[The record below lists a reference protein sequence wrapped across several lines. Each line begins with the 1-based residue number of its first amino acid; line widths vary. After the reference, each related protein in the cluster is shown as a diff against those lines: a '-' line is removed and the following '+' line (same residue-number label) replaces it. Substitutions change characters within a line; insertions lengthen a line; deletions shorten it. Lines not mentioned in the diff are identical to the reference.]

1 MAAEDDVSSMRTTT
15 LVAPTRPTITVP
27 QRPPAIETA
36 AYLFGGGDGLSLS
49 PGPLSFV
56 SSLFVDSFPDVL
68 TPDIQRTT
76 SFSQLLAG
84 AISVSPGGG
93 GGRSMAG
100 MFAGGSTMFTIPSG
114 LSPSSLLTS
123 PMFFPP
129 QQSPGQTSLVQPQR
143 PDSFPN
149 QMPPSTSTAVHG
161 RQYFEISQAD
171 HRAGNHYN
179 NPANNNNNNRTYNV
193 VNVDKPADDGYN
205 WRKYGQK
212 PIKGCEYP
220 RSYYKC
226 THVNCPVKKKVER
239 SSDGQITQI
248 IYKGQHDHEKPQNRR
263 GGAGGGRNSG
273 EISDIHYIGGSGQM
287 MESSD
292 DSGYGKDHDNDTDDD
307 DLPASKIRKTDG
319 GVSTTHRSVTEPK
332 IVVQTRSEVDL
343 LDDGYRWRKYG
354 QKVVKGNPH
363 PRSYYKCT
371 TANCTVRKH
380 VERASTDVKAVITT
394 YEGKHNHDVPAPRN
408 GTVAATSA
416 TAGTSDHHR
425 MTSMSGNMQQHMSFA
440 NTNNT
445 GQSPHSSPAGPP
457 RRLRRRLDAAVHR
470 SHPQNNHNRHVLPT
484 PPSHRRVVN
493 SSPKKHRKNDND
505 APRSKTT
512 GVSLRSGLSHGN
524 VEAEQVA
531 AGWPSW
537 LSSAAP
543 EAVHGWIPLR
553 AEDFEKREKI
563 GQGTYSNVFRACEV
577 STGRVMALKKIRVQ
591 NFETENIRFIAR
603 EIMILRRLDHPN
615 IMKLEGIIASRNS
628 NSMYFVFDYMEHDL
642 EGLCTSPDIQFTEAQ
657 IKCYMQQLIWGVEH
671 CHLRGIMHR
680 DIKAANILV
689 NNKGVLKLADFGLA
703 NIVTPRNKNQLTSR
717 VVTLWYRAPE
727 LLMGSTS
734 YSLSVDLWSV
744 GCVFAEILTG
754 RPLLKGRTEI
764 EQLHKIYKLC
774 GSPNEDLWEKN
785 KLHPQTKMFK
795 TQHQYEGCL
804 RERFEEFPKTAINLL
819 ENLLSI
825 DPQKRGT
832 ASSAL
837 MSEYFNTK
845 PYACDPSTLPKYPP
859 NKEMDAKYREELQR
873 RRRVT
878 IKKRDNLASKKTGKS
893 RRTIREP
900 TNPTQQESKKEAETE
915 IIVQAPSETSQATT
929 RSEFPYT
936 GLSQTT
942 APASG
947 FAWAGTKKRKE
958 NDAAST
964 LTYNQP
970 AGSASHVSGMS
981 MAFAKNTF
989 GLTINE
995 DKPFLRPHVSLD
1007 SSGVHHKK
1015 LEDDTVSQ
1023 MNAGAN
1029 ANAKIFQ
1036 TNGMNE
1042 ILRRTESD
1050 ARVGVRKPPRIER
1063 G

>member
-1 MAAEDDVSSMRTTT
+1 MAVEDDVSSMRTTT

-36 AYLFGGGDGLSLS
+36 AYYFGGGDGLSLS

-68 TPDIQRTT
+68 TPDNQRTT

-84 AISVSPGGG
+84 AMSVSPGSGRSTAGMIAGG
-93 GGRSMAG
+93 GPL
-100 MFAGGSTMFTIPSG
+100 FTIPSG

-129 QQSPGQTSLVQPQR
+129 QQSPTQTVFIQPQSQPKR

-161 RQYFEISQAD
+161 RRSCKAPQAD
-171 HRAGNHYN
+171 RYN
-179 NPANNNNNNRTYNV
+179 NPAANNNNTNRSYNV

-220 RSYYKC
+220 RSYYRC

-248 IYKGQHDHEKPQNRR
+248 IYKGQHDHERPQNRR
-263 GGAGGGRNSG
+263 GGG
-273 EISDIHYIGGSGQM
+273 
-287 MESSD
+287 
-292 DSGYGKDHDNDTDDD
+292 
-307 DLPASKIRKTDG
+307 
-319 GVSTTHRSVTEPK
+319 
-332 IVVQTRSEVDL
+332 
-343 LDDGYRWRKYG
+343 
-354 QKVVKGNPH
+354 
-363 PRSYYKCT
+363 
-371 TANCTVRKH
+371 ANCTVRKH

-394 YEGKHNHDVPAPRN
+394 YEGKHNHDVPAARN
-408 GTVAATSA
+408 GTAAISA
-416 TAGTSDHHR
+416 IAGTSDHHR
-425 MTSMSGNMQQHMSFA
+425 IVLPALDPFTRPGSILTPPGNFLTISSSIMGCFNSK
-440 NTNNT
+440 
-445 GQSPHSSPAGPP
+445 HSSPPP
-457 RRLRRRLDAAVHR
+457 RPIRRRSDTAANR
-470 SHPQNNHNRHVLPT
+470 GHPQNTHKPHVLPT

-493 SSPKKHRKNDND
+493 SSPKKHRNNDDD

-512 GVSLRSGLSHGN
+512 GVSLRSGLPHGN

-537 LSSAAP
+537 LTSAAP
-543 EAVHGWIPLR
+543 EAVHGLVPLR

-591 NFETENIRFIAR
+591 NFDTENIRFIAR

-642 EGLCTSPDIQFTEAQ
+642 EGLCSSPDINFTEAQ
-657 IKCYMQQLIWGVEH
+657 IKCYMQQLLLAVEH

-734 YSLSVDLWSV
+734 YSVSVDLWSV

-754 RPLLKGRTEI
+754 RPPLKGRTEI

-774 GSPNEDLWEKN
+774 GSPDEELWRNN
-785 KLHPQTKMFK
+785 KLHPQTKMFGQ
-795 TQHQYEGCL
+795 QHQYEGCL
-804 RERFEEFPKTAINLL
+804 RETFEEFPKTAVNLL
-819 ENLLSI
+819 ENLFSI
-825 DPQKRGT
+825 DPEKRGT

-873 RRRVT
+873 RRRAT
-878 IKKRDNLASKKTGKS
+878 IKKRDNLVSKKTGKS
-893 RRTIREP
+893 RRTIKDP
-900 TNPTQQESKKEAETE
+900 LSKLPTQQQEAKKEAETE
-915 IIVQAPSETSQATT
+915 IIVQTPSETSQATT

-936 GLSQTT
+936 ALSQAT

-947 FAWAGTKKRKE
+947 FAWAGAKKRKE

-995 DKPFLRPHVSLD
+995 NRPFLRPHVSLD
-1007 SSGVHHKK
+1007 SSGDILLYPNAHHKK
-1015 LEDDTVSQ
+1015 EEDNMSQ
-1023 MNAGAN
+1023 LNSDLRNVGAN
-1029 ANAKIFQ
+1029 PKIFQ

-1050 ARVGVRKPPRIER
+1050 ARVAVRRPPRIER
-1063 G
+1063 GCPYRF

>member
-1 MAAEDDVSSMRTTT
+1 MAVGDDVSSMRTTT

-36 AYLFGGGDGLSLS
+36 AYFLGGGDGLSLS

-56 SSLFVDSFPDVL
+56 SSLFVDSFPDLL
-68 TPDIQRTT
+68 TPDNQRTT

-84 AISVSPGGG
+84 AMSVSPGSGRSTAGMIAGG
-93 GGRSMAG
+93 GPL
-100 MFAGGSTMFTIPSG
+100 FTIPSG
-114 LSPSSLLTS
+114 FSPSSLLTS

-129 QQSPGQTSLVQPQR
+129 QQSPTQTVFVQPQSQPKR

-149 QMPPSTSTAVHG
+149 QMPPSTSTTVHG
-161 RQYFEISQAD
+161 RRSCKAPQAD
-171 HRAGNHYN
+171 RYN
-179 NPANNNNNNRTYNV
+179 NPAANNNNTNRSYNV
-193 VNVDKPADDGYN
+193 VHVDKPADDGYN

-220 RSYYKC
+220 RSYYRC

-248 IYKGQHDHEKPQNRR
+248 IYKGQHDHERPQNRR
-263 GGAGGGRNSG
+263 GGGGAT
-273 EISDIHYIGGSGQM
+273 ISVQ
-287 MESSD
+287 
-292 DSGYGKDHDNDTDDD
+292 
-307 DLPASKIRKTDG
+307 LR
-319 GVSTTHRSVTEPK
+319 
-332 IVVQTRSEVDL
+332 IVR
-343 LDDGYRWRKYG
+343 Y
-354 QKVVKGNPH
+354 
-363 PRSYYKCT
+363 
-371 TANCTVRKH
+371 
-380 VERASTDVKAVITT
+380 RASTDVKAVITT
-394 YEGKHNHDVPAPRN
+394 YEGKHNHDVPAARN
-408 GTVAATSA
+408 GTAPATPA

-425 MTSMSGNMQQHMSFA
+425 LGIDLAARDRPPCVGPVYPSRSILTPPGNFLTISSSIMGCFNSK
-440 NTNNT
+440 
-445 GQSPHSSPAGPP
+445 HSSPPP
-457 RRLRRRLDAAVHR
+457 RPIRRRSDTAANR
-470 SHPQNNHNRHVLPT
+470 GHPQNTHKPYVLPT

-493 SSPKKHRKNDND
+493 SSPKKHHNNDDD

-512 GVSLRSGLSHGN
+512 GVSHRSGLPHGN
-524 VEAEQVA
+524 VEVEQVA

-537 LSSAAP
+537 LTSASP
-543 EAVHGWIPLR
+543 EAVHGLVPLR

-563 GQGTYSNVFRACEV
+563 GQGTYSNVFRACEI

-591 NFETENIRFIAR
+591 NFDTENIRFIAR

-628 NSMYFVFDYMEHDL
+628 NSMYF
-642 EGLCTSPDIQFTEAQ
+642 
-657 IKCYMQQLIWGVEH
+657 IKCYMQQLLLAVEH

-734 YSLSVDLWSV
+734 YSVSVDLWSV

-754 RPLLKGRTEI
+754 RPPLKGRTEI

-774 GSPNEDLWEKN
+774 GSPDEELWRNN
-785 KLHPQTKMFK
+785 KLHPQTKMFGQ
-795 TQHQYEGCL
+795 QHQYEGCL
-804 RERFEEFPKTAINLL
+804 RETFEEFPKTAVNLL
-819 ENLLSI
+819 ENLFSI
-825 DPQKRGT
+825 DPEKRGT

-873 RRRVT
+873 RRRAT
-878 IKKRDNLASKKTGKS
+878 IKKRDNLVSKKTGKS
-893 RRTIREP
+893 RRTIKDP
-900 TNPTQQESKKEAETE
+900 LSKLPTQQETKKEAETE
-915 IIVQAPSETSQATT
+915 ITLQTPSETSQATT

-936 GLSQTT
+936 ALSQAT

-947 FAWAGTKKRKE
+947 FAWAGAKKRKE

-995 DKPFLRPHVSLD
+995 DRPFLRPHVSLD
-1007 SSGVHHKK
+1007 SSGDILLYPNVHHKK
-1015 LEDDTVSQ
+1015 EEDNMSQ
-1023 MNAGAN
+1023 LNSDLRNVGAN
-1029 ANAKIFQ
+1029 PKIFQ

-1050 ARVGVRKPPRIER
+1050 ARVAVRRPPRIER

>member
-1 MAAEDDVSSMRTTT
+1 MAVEDDVSSMRTTT
-15 LVAPTRPTITVP
+15 FVAPTRPTITVP

-36 AYLFGGGDGLSLS
+36 AYFFGGGDGLSLS

-56 SSLFVDSFPDVL
+56 SSLFVDSFPDLL
-68 TPDIQRTT
+68 TPDNQRTT

-84 AISVSPGGG
+84 AMSVSPGSGRSTAGMIAGG
-93 GGRSMAG
+93 GPL
-100 MFAGGSTMFTIPSG
+100 FTIPSG
-114 LSPSSLLTS
+114 FSPSSLLTS

-129 QQSPGQTSLVQPQR
+129 QQSPTQTVFVQPQSQPKR

-149 QMPPSTSTAVHG
+149 QMPPSTSTTVHG
-161 RQYFEISQAD
+161 RRSCKAPQAD
-171 HRAGNHYN
+171 RYN
-179 NPANNNNNNRTYNV
+179 NPAANNNNTNRSYNV

-220 RSYYKC
+220 RSYYRC

-248 IYKGQHDHEKPQNRR
+248 IYKGQHDHERPQNRR
-263 GGAGGGRNSG
+263 GGGGELRGSG
-273 EISDIHYIGGSGQM
+273 EIGDIHYIGGVGHM
-287 MESSD
+287 DSSD
-292 DSGYGKDHDNDTDDD
+292 DSGYANDHDNDNDDD
-307 DLPASKIRKTDG
+307 NEDIPASKIRKIDG

-332 IVVQTRSEVDL
+332 IIVQTRSEVDL

-394 YEGKHNHDVPAPRN
+394 YEGKHNHDVPAARN
-408 GTVAATSA
+408 GTAPATPA

-425 MTSMSGNMQQHMSFA
+425 IVLPALDPFTRPGSILTPPGNFLTISSSIMGCFNSK
-440 NTNNT
+440 
-445 GQSPHSSPAGPP
+445 HSSPPP
-457 RRLRRRLDAAVHR
+457 RPIRRRSDTAANR
-470 SHPQNNHNRHVLPT
+470 GHPQNTHKPYVLPT

-493 SSPKKHRKNDND
+493 SSPKKHHNNDDD

-512 GVSLRSGLSHGN
+512 GVSLRSGLPHGN

-537 LSSAAP
+537 LTSASP
-543 EAVHGWIPLR
+543 EAVHGLVPLR

-563 GQGTYSNVFRACEV
+563 GQGTYSNVFRACEI

-591 NFETENIRFIAR
+591 NFDTENIRFIAR

-628 NSMYFVFDYMEHDL
+628 NSMYF
-642 EGLCTSPDIQFTEAQ
+642 
-657 IKCYMQQLIWGVEH
+657 IKCYMQQLLLAVEH

-734 YSLSVDLWSV
+734 YSVSVDLWSV

-754 RPLLKGRTEI
+754 RPPLKGRTEI

-774 GSPNEDLWEKN
+774 GSPDEELWRNN
-785 KLHPQTKMFK
+785 KLHPQTKMFGQ
-795 TQHQYEGCL
+795 QHQYEGCL
-804 RERFEEFPKTAINLL
+804 RETFEEFPKTAVNLV
-819 ENLLSI
+819 ENLFSI
-825 DPQKRGT
+825 DPEKRGT

-873 RRRVT
+873 RRRAT
-878 IKKRDNLASKKTGKS
+878 IKKRDNLVSKKTGKS
-893 RRTIREP
+893 RRTIKDP
-900 TNPTQQESKKEAETE
+900 LSKLPTQQETKKEAETE
-915 IIVQAPSETSQATT
+915 ITLQTPSETSQATT

-936 GLSQTT
+936 ALSQAT

-947 FAWAGTKKRKE
+947 FAWAGAKKRKE

-995 DKPFLRPHVSLD
+995 DRPFLRPHVSLD
-1007 SSGVHHKK
+1007 SSGDILLYPNVHHKK
-1015 LEDDTVSQ
+1015 EEDNMSQ
-1023 MNAGAN
+1023 LNSDLRNVGAN
-1029 ANAKIFQ
+1029 PKIFQ

-1050 ARVGVRKPPRIER
+1050 ARVAVRRPPRIER

>member
-1 MAAEDDVSSMRTTT
+1 M
-15 LVAPTRPTITVP
+15 
-27 QRPPAIETA
+27 
-36 AYLFGGGDGLSLS
+36 
-49 PGPLSFV
+49 
-56 SSLFVDSFPDVL
+56 
-68 TPDIQRTT
+68 
-76 SFSQLLAG
+76 
-84 AISVSPGGG
+84 
-93 GGRSMAG
+93 
-100 MFAGGSTMFTIPSG
+100 
-114 LSPSSLLTS
+114 
-123 PMFFPP
+123 
-129 QQSPGQTSLVQPQR
+129 
-143 PDSFPN
+143 
-149 QMPPSTSTAVHG
+149 
-161 RQYFEISQAD
+161 
-171 HRAGNHYN
+171 
-179 NPANNNNNNRTYNV
+179 
-193 VNVDKPADDGYN
+193 
-205 WRKYGQK
+205 
-212 PIKGCEYP
+212 GCF
-220 RSYYKC
+220 
-226 THVNCPVKKKVER
+226 
-239 SSDGQITQI
+239 
-248 IYKGQHDHEKPQNRR
+248 
-263 GGAGGGRNSG
+263 NS
-273 EISDIHYIGGSGQM
+273 
-287 MESSD
+287 
-292 DSGYGKDHDNDTDDD
+292 K
-307 DLPASKIRKTDG
+307 
-319 GVSTTHRSVTEPK
+319 
-332 IVVQTRSEVDL
+332 
-343 LDDGYRWRKYG
+343 
-354 QKVVKGNPH
+354 
-363 PRSYYKCT
+363 
-371 TANCTVRKH
+371 
-380 VERASTDVKAVITT
+380 
-394 YEGKHNHDVPAPRN
+394 
-408 GTVAATSA
+408 
-416 TAGTSDHHR
+416 
-425 MTSMSGNMQQHMSFA
+425 
-440 NTNNT
+440 
-445 GQSPHSSPAGPP
+445 HSSPAGPP

-484 PPSHRRVVN
+484 PPSHRRV
-493 SSPKKHRKNDND
+493 
-505 APRSKTT
+505 
-512 GVSLRSGLSHGN
+512 
-524 VEAEQVA
+524 
-531 AGWPSW
+531 
-537 LSSAAP
+537 
-543 EAVHGWIPLR
+543 
-553 AEDFEKREKI
+553 I

>member
-1 MAAEDDVSSMRTTT
+1 M
-15 LVAPTRPTITVP
+15 
-27 QRPPAIETA
+27 
-36 AYLFGGGDGLSLS
+36 
-49 PGPLSFV
+49 
-56 SSLFVDSFPDVL
+56 
-68 TPDIQRTT
+68 
-76 SFSQLLAG
+76 
-84 AISVSPGGG
+84 
-93 GGRSMAG
+93 
-100 MFAGGSTMFTIPSG
+100 
-114 LSPSSLLTS
+114 
-123 PMFFPP
+123 
-129 QQSPGQTSLVQPQR
+129 
-143 PDSFPN
+143 
-149 QMPPSTSTAVHG
+149 
-161 RQYFEISQAD
+161 
-171 HRAGNHYN
+171 
-179 NPANNNNNNRTYNV
+179 
-193 VNVDKPADDGYN
+193 
-205 WRKYGQK
+205 
-212 PIKGCEYP
+212 GCF
-220 RSYYKC
+220 
-226 THVNCPVKKKVER
+226 H
-239 SSDGQITQI
+239 
-248 IYKGQHDHEKPQNRR
+248 
-263 GGAGGGRNSG
+263 
-273 EISDIHYIGGSGQM
+273 
-287 MESSD
+287 
-292 DSGYGKDHDNDTDDD
+292 
-307 DLPASKIRKTDG
+307 SK
-319 GVSTTHRSVTEPK
+319 
-332 IVVQTRSEVDL
+332 
-343 LDDGYRWRKYG
+343 
-354 QKVVKGNPH
+354 
-363 PRSYYKCT
+363 
-371 TANCTVRKH
+371 
-380 VERASTDVKAVITT
+380 
-394 YEGKHNHDVPAPRN
+394 
-408 GTVAATSA
+408 
-416 TAGTSDHHR
+416 
-425 MTSMSGNMQQHMSFA
+425 
-440 NTNNT
+440 
-445 GQSPHSSPAGPP
+445 HSSPAGPP
-457 RRLRRRLDAAVHR
+457 HPLRRRLDTAVHHR
-470 SHPQNNHNRHVLPT
+470 SHPSNHHNRHILPV
-484 PPSHRRVVN
+484 PPSHRRAVVN
-493 SSPKKHRKNDND
+493 SSPTKHRKNDDD
-505 APRSKTT
+505 APRSRTT

-543 EAVHGWIPLR
+543 EAVHGWVPLR

-642 EGLCTSPDIQFTEAQ
+642 EGLCSSPDINFTEAQ
-657 IKCYMQQLIWGVEH
+657 IKCYMKQLLWGVEH

-734 YSLSVDLWSV
+734 YSVSVDLWSV

-764 EQLHKIYKLC
+764 EQLHKIYKLS
-774 GSPNEDLWEKN
+774 GSPDEEFWEKN
-785 KLHPQTKMFK
+785 KLHPQTKMFRP
-795 TQHQYEGCL
+795 QHQYEGCL

-825 DPQKRGT
+825 DPEKRGT

-845 PYACDPSTLPKYPP
+845 PYACEPSTLPKYPP

-873 RRRVT
+873 RRRVS
-878 IKKRDNLASKKTGKS
+878 IKKRDNLASKKSGKS
-893 RRTIREP
+893 RRTIKEP
-900 TNPTQQESKKEAETE
+900 TNLSKLPTQQETKKETETE
-915 IIVQAPSETSQATT
+915 IILQTPSETSQATT
-929 RSEFPYT
+929 RSAFPYT
-936 GLSQTT
+936 NLSQTT

-995 DKPFLRPHVSLD
+995 DKPSFLRPHVSLD
-1007 SSGVHHKK
+1007 SSDVLLFSGLHHKK
-1015 LEDDTVSQ
+1015 ISEEDTELTNV
-1023 MNAGAN
+1023 GAN
-1029 ANAKIFQ
+1029 PKIFQ

-1050 ARVGVRKPPRIER
+1050 VRVGVRRPPRIER

>member
-1 MAAEDDVSSMRTTT
+1 MAVGDDVSSMRTTT

-36 AYLFGGGDGLSLS
+36 AYFLGGGDGLSLS

-56 SSLFVDSFPDVL
+56 SSLFVDSFPDLL
-68 TPDIQRTT
+68 TPDNQRTT

-84 AISVSPGGG
+84 AMSVSPGSGRSTAGMIAGG
-93 GGRSMAG
+93 GPL
-100 MFAGGSTMFTIPSG
+100 FTIPSG
-114 LSPSSLLTS
+114 FSPSSLLTS

-129 QQSPGQTSLVQPQR
+129 QQSPTQTVFVQPQSQPKR

-149 QMPPSTSTAVHG
+149 QMPPSTSTTVHG
-161 RQYFEISQAD
+161 RRSCKAPQAD
-171 HRAGNHYN
+171 RYN
-179 NPANNNNNNRTYNV
+179 NPAANNNNTNRSYNV
-193 VNVDKPADDGYN
+193 VHVDKPADDGYN

-220 RSYYKC
+220 RSYYRC

-248 IYKGQHDHEKPQNRR
+248 IYKGQHDHERPQNRR
-263 GGAGGGRNSG
+263 GGGGELRGSG
-273 EISDIHYIGGSGQM
+273 EIGDIHYIGGVGH

-292 DSGYGKDHDNDTDDD
+292 DSGYANDHDNDNDDD
-307 DLPASKIRKTDG
+307 NEDIPASKIRKIDG

-332 IVVQTRSEVDL
+332 IIVQTRSEVDL

-394 YEGKHNHDVPAPRN
+394 YEGKHNHDVPAARN
-408 GTVAATSA
+408 GTAPATPA
-416 TAGTSDHHR
+416 TAGIVLPALDPFTRPGSIL
-425 MTSMSGNMQQHMSFA
+425 TPPGNFLTISSSIMGCFNSK
-440 NTNNT
+440 
-445 GQSPHSSPAGPP
+445 HSSPPP
-457 RRLRRRLDAAVHR
+457 RPIRRRSDTAANR
-470 SHPQNNHNRHVLPT
+470 GHPQNTHKP
-484 PPSHRRVVN
+484 
-493 SSPKKHRKNDND
+493 
-505 APRSKTT
+505 
-512 GVSLRSGLSHGN
+512 
-524 VEAEQVA
+524 
-531 AGWPSW
+531 
-537 LSSAAP
+537 
-543 EAVHGWIPLR
+543 
-553 AEDFEKREKI
+553 
-563 GQGTYSNVFRACEV
+563 Y
-577 STGRVMALKKIRVQ
+577 
-591 NFETENIRFIAR
+591 
-603 EIMILRRLDHPN
+603 
-615 IMKLEGIIASRNS
+615 
-628 NSMYFVFDYMEHDL
+628 
-642 EGLCTSPDIQFTEAQ
+642 
-657 IKCYMQQLIWGVEH
+657 
-671 CHLRGIMHR
+671 
-680 DIKAANILV
+680 
-689 NNKGVLKLADFGLA
+689 
-703 NIVTPRNKNQLTSR
+703 
-717 VVTLWYRAPE
+717 
-727 LLMGSTS
+727 
-734 YSLSVDLWSV
+734 
-744 GCVFAEILTG
+744 
-754 RPLLKGRTEI
+754 I

-774 GSPNEDLWEKN
+774 GSPDEELWRNN
-785 KLHPQTKMFK
+785 KLHPQTKMFGQ
-795 TQHQYEGCL
+795 QHQYEGCL
-804 RERFEEFPKTAINLL
+804 RETFEEFPKTAVNLL
-819 ENLLSI
+819 ENLFSI
-825 DPQKRGT
+825 DPEKRGT

-873 RRRVT
+873 RRRAT
-878 IKKRDNLASKKTGKS
+878 IKKRDNLVSKKTGKS
-893 RRTIREP
+893 RRTIKDP
-900 TNPTQQESKKEAETE
+900 LSKLPTQQETKKEAETE
-915 IIVQAPSETSQATT
+915 ITLQTPSETSQATT

-936 GLSQTT
+936 ALSQAT

-947 FAWAGTKKRKE
+947 FAWAGAKKRKE

-995 DKPFLRPHVSLD
+995 DRPFLRPHVSLD
-1007 SSGVHHKK
+1007 SSGDILLYPNVHHKK
-1015 LEDDTVSQ
+1015 EEDNVSQ
-1023 MNAGAN
+1023 LNSDLRNVGAN
-1029 ANAKIFQ
+1029 PKIFQ

-1050 ARVGVRKPPRIER
+1050 ARVAVRRPPRIER

>member
-1 MAAEDDVSSMRTTT
+1 MAVEDDVSSMRTTT

-27 QRPPAIETA
+27 QRPPAIETT
-36 AYLFGGGDGLSLS
+36 AYFFGSGDALSLS

-56 SSLFVDSFPDVL
+56 SSLFVDNFPDVL
-68 TPDIQRTT
+68 TPDNQRTT

-84 AISVSPGGG
+84 AMSVSPGSG
-93 GGRSMAG
+93 GGRSTAG
-100 MFAGGSTMFTIPSG
+100 MFAGGGPIFTVPSG
-114 LSPSSLLTS
+114 FSPSSLLTS

-129 QQSPGQTSLVQPQR
+129 QQPPAQTGFAQPQLQPQPQPQR
-143 PDSFPN
+143 PDTFPHHI
-149 QMPPSTSTAVHG
+149 PPSTSTAVHG
-161 RQYFEISQAD
+161 RQSFEVSQAD
-171 HRAGNHYN
+171 QRARNHYN
-179 NPANNNNNNRTYNV
+179 NPGNNNRSYNV

-248 IYKGQHDHEKPQNRR
+248 IYKGQHDHERPQNRR
-263 GGAGGGRNSG
+263 GG
-273 EISDIHYIGGSGQM
+273 
-287 MESSD
+287 
-292 DSGYGKDHDNDTDDD
+292 
-307 DLPASKIRKTDG
+307 
-319 GVSTTHRSVTEPK
+319 VTEPK
-332 IVVQTRSEVDL
+332 IIVQTRSEVDL

-380 VERASTDVKAVITT
+380 VERASTDAKAVITT
-394 YEGKHNHDVPAPRN
+394 YEGKHNHDVPAARN
-408 GTVAATSA
+408 GTAAATSA
-416 TAGTSDHHR
+416 AAGTSDHHR
-425 MTSMSGNMQQHMSFA
+425 MRSVSGNNMQQHMSFG
-440 NTNNT
+440 NSNNNS

-457 RRLRRRLDAAVHR
+457 RPLRHRLDTAVHR
-470 SHPQNNHNRHVLPT
+470 SHPQNHNNRHVLPT

-493 SSPKKHRKNDND
+493 SSPKKHRKNDDD
-505 APRSKTT
+505 APRSRTT

-543 EAVHGWIPLR
+543 EAVHGWVPLR

-628 NSMYFVFDYMEHDL
+628 NS
-642 EGLCTSPDIQFTEAQ
+642 I
-657 IKCYMQQLIWGVEH
+657 
-671 CHLRGIMHR
+671 
-680 DIKAANILV
+680 
-689 NNKGVLKLADFGLA
+689 
-703 NIVTPRNKNQLTSR
+703 
-717 VVTLWYRAPE
+717 
-727 LLMGSTS
+727 
-734 YSLSVDLWSV
+734 V

-754 RPLLKGRTEI
+754 SPLLKGRTEI
-764 EQLHKIYKLC
+764 EQLHKIYKLS
-774 GSPNEDLWEKN
+774 GSPDEDFWEKN
-785 KLHPQTKMFK
+785 KIHPQTKMFRP
-795 TQHQYEGCL
+795 QHQYEGCL
-804 RERFEEFPKTAINLL
+804 KERFEEFPKTAINLL

-825 DPQKRGT
+825 DPEKRGT

-873 RRRVT
+873 RRRVS
-878 IKKRDNLASKKTGKS
+878 IKKRDNLASKKPAKS
-893 RRTIREP
+893 RRTVKEP
-900 TNPTQQESKKEAETE
+900 TNLSKLPTQQETKKEAETE
-915 IIVQAPSETSQATT
+915 IITQTPSETSQATT

-942 APASG
+942 GPASG

-1007 SSGVHHKK
+1007 SSDVLLFSGVHHKK
-1015 LEDDTVSQ
+1015 PEEYTDLTNV
-1023 MNAGAN
+1023 GAN
-1029 ANAKIFQ
+1029 PKIFQ

-1042 ILRRTESD
+1042 ILRRTETD
-1050 ARVGVRKPPRIER
+1050 VRIGVRRPPRIER